1 MNINNKSHNIH
12 VFSKCITMGDH
23 ERTSETKHH
32 YKVKVHKQKVKIYEQ
47 KKVND
52 PKASKV

>member
-32 YKVKVHKQKVKIYEQ
+32 YKVKVHKQKVEIYEQ

>member
-12 VFSKCITMGDH
+12 VFSKCITMDDR